1 MQHSLV
7 IFGLLFPSG
16 QNPAKAIHPAMSP
29 LNAPERG
36 FEVPVFTGVRLLF
49 TGLNMWLV
57 TATLQIRFQPSSF
70 VTFVQTEP
78 EFPPRMPRLKGIERI
93 RNQFDVVRVRC
104 CDDQRQRK
112 PPGVRQQAALYTL
125 FPFVLRIATC
135 FLFLTAA
142 IWSYNR
148 PSTTRTSQC
157 CPDARRQANRSARSA
172 QKCLNRATP

>member
-78 EFPPRMPRLKGIERI
+78 EFPRMPRLKGIERI

-112 PPGVRQQAALYTL
+112 PLASVSRLRFTPC
-125 FPFVLRIATC
+125 FPLSLGLRPVFC
-135 FLFLTAA
+135 
-142 IWSYNR
+142 S
-148 PSTTRTSQC
+148 
-157 CPDARRQANRSARSA
+157 
-172 QKCLNRATP
+172 

>member
-78 EFPPRMPRLKGIERI
+78 EFPP
-93 RNQFDVVRVRC
+93 DA
-104 CDDQRQRK
+104 
-112 PPGVRQQAALYTL
+112 PPEGH
-125 FPFVLRIATC
+125 
-135 FLFLTAA
+135 
-142 IWSYNR
+142 
-148 PSTTRTSQC
+148 
-157 CPDARRQANRSARSA
+157 
-172 QKCLNRATP
+172 RAYPQPI